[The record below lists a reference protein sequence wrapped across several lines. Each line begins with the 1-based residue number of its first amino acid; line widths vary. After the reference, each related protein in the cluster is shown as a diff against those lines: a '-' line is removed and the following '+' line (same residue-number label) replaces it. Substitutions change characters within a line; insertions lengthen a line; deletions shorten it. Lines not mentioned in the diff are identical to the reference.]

1 MFFNIFKNYF
11 YCVGQQITHWRLVA
25 LKSILQSRVSEKKQL
40 VKEQGKKGILPV
52 KDNLFMLGTCTAW
65 LLVECLSLKWPQN
78 GELRIVVVLF
88 IWFFNSYKSLPA
100 GWPLTFIFT
109 ETQTWGDYFSEPSQ
123 AATVTP
129 WIGGQ
134 ILRSKSLRDEFS
146 KLIDHGKK
154 KKACGAK
161 SALRVWKS

>member
-1 MFFNIFKNYF
+1 MCWSANYTLETG
-11 YCVGQQITHWRLVA
+11 CSKIHIPKQSVREEAACQRARKKGHSPCKGQLICARDLYSLA
-25 LKSILQSRVSEKKQL
+25 SGRMLKSEVTTE
-40 VKEQGKKGILPV
+40 
-52 KDNLFMLGTCTAW
+52 W
-65 LLVECLSLKWPQN
+65 WVEDC
-78 GELRIVVVLF
+78 GGF

-109 ETQTWGDYFSEPSQ
+109 ETQTWGDCFSEPSQ
-123 AATVTP
+123 AATITP

-134 ILRSKSLRDEFS
+134 ILLSKSLKDEFS